1 MAKFCAK
8 CGSPLT
14 GPFCVKCGA
23 DMRQSTTPAP
33 QPPVQQNVGTA
44 APEAVPAPV
53 AMPATGSA
61 PGQIP
66 VPQPGPVAAQPAAT
80 KTGMSPLA
88 KLCIAAVAIIFVG
101 VAAGAVGVYYVAHRV
116 SEKVHEATGGLLGG
130 SESSTRNSRDTAA
143 GASASGGDPCRYL
156 SKQDV
161 GQAIGVEFVGTR
173 IDGESCSYLAKGNQ
187 GDMTAKH
194 AAAIMDAKGADAK
207 TQKIFQDFASGIFS
221 SMPQEKQEQGS
232 YASGNVPVIAI
243 SVSESPS
250 AVAEMKLNAR
260 VLGHLG
266 GSNGPSTGEAL
277 DIGDQAFVS
286 SDSAIMIRKG
296 GKLVRIMY
304 MTCPCGTN
312 EVIPLAKKLVQSL

>member
-1 MAKFCAK
+1 
-8 CGSPLT
+8 
-14 GPFCVKCGA
+14 
-23 DMRQSTTPAP
+23 
-33 QPPVQQNVGTA
+33 
-44 APEAVPAPV
+44 
-53 AMPATGSA
+53 
-61 PGQIP
+61 
-66 VPQPGPVAAQPAAT
+66 
-80 KTGMSPLA
+80 MSPLA

-130 SESSTRNSRDTAA
+130 SESSTRNSRGTAA

-161 GQAIGVEFVGTR
+161 GQAIGVE

-194 AAAIMDAKGADAK
+194 AAAIMGAKGADAK

-232 YASGNVPVIAI
+232 DASGNVPVIAI

-260 VLGHLG
+260 LLGHLG